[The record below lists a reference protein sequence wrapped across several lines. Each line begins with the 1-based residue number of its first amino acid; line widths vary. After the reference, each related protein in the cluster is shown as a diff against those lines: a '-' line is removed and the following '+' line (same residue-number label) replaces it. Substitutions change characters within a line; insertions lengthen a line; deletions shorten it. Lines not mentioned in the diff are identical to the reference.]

1 MTSNCRIVLSK
12 TGYFLEL
19 NGGFIKLDGVAS
31 GFRYDEG
38 DIFIKK
44 PKNELGFRIYHDIE
58 EDIHLVGYI
67 REGKDSIVFT
77 TPDNRVVVINNSK
90 RL

>member
-1 MTSNCRIVLSK
+1 M
-12 TGYFLEL
+12 
-19 NGGFIKLDGVAS
+19 DGVAP
-31 GFRYDEG
+31 GFRHDEG

-67 REGKDSIVFT
+67 REEKDTVVFT
-77 TPDNRVVVINNSK
+77 APDNRIMVINNSK